1 MPVEQSVNS
10 PSERE
15 NHVPSA
21 KPANTK
27 TANTKSAGAKT
38 AKPTTTA
45 SKVHVSQSALDRLKQ
60 ELSGYVLLP
69 GTPEYAMAV
78 QIDNGRV
85 QQQPTVIVQ
94 ASGEKDVVTTL
105 RFAQQQGL
113 KLTVLGGGHSATG
126 YCLNTGGVVLD
137 MSLMKAMTLDSKQRT
152 LRVQMGALWSD
163 VYAYMMKSGTGLIPV
178 GGGCL
183 TVGVPGFVQGGGFS
197 FASRSYGISAD
208 NLISLKIVTA
218 DGKLRHISEA
228 SKSKEEIDLF
238 WALRGGGGGN
248 FGVVTEMEL
257 RVHKPNTPKMFLAQI
272 RYPVELAQDV
282 IGFYNEWVE
291 TLPNEM
297 AVYGIWGPSA
307 EPGDPSKTT
316 TEFGFKVIYNGE
328 FAAGLKLVEP
338 ILKRNPVYAN
348 LNHMTL
354 PAYAA
359 MVALT
364 TSVKGRSASIR
375 AGVMPPRAWTSKAIK
390 VLEEY
395 MGNRPSQSSFMVW
408 THLGGKVAEV
418 APTATAFPH
427 RNARFV
433 PELKAIWDT
442 PQQARA
448 NIEWGFKFYQD
459 LEPFFT
465 GSYVNYI
472 DPLLSG
478 WQKKYYEQN
487 YKRLLEVKRHW
498 DPKNFFQFQQGIG
511 SKFEPNT
518 SQPLDLSPL
527 NRTFVD

>member
-137 MSLMKAMTLDSKQRT
+137 MSLMKAMSLDAKQRT

-163 VYAYMMKSGTGLIPV
+163 VYAYMMNSGTGLIPV

-208 NLISLKIVTA
+208 NLLSLKIVTA
-218 DGKLRHISEA
+218 DGALRHISGA

-238 WALRGGGGGN
+238 WALRGGGGG
-248 FGVVTEMEL
+248 
-257 RVHKPNTPKMFLAQI
+257 KSCLA
-272 RYPVELAQDV
+272 
-282 IGFYNEWVE
+282 
-291 TLPNEM
+291 
-297 AVYGIWGPSA
+297 GIW
-307 EPGDPSKTT
+307 
-316 TEFGFKVIYNGE
+316 
-328 FAAGLKLVEP
+328 
-338 ILKRNPVYAN
+338 
-348 LNHMTL
+348 
-354 PAYAA
+354 
-359 MVALT
+359 ALT
-364 TSVKGRSASIR
+364 
-375 AGVMPPRAWTSKAIK
+375 
-390 VLEEY
+390 
-395 MGNRPSQSSFMVW
+395 
-408 THLGGKVAEV
+408 
-418 APTATAFPH
+418 
-427 RNARFV
+427 
-433 PELKAIWDT
+433 
-442 PQQARA
+442 
-448 NIEWGFKFYQD
+448 
-459 LEPFFT
+459 
-465 GSYVNYI
+465 
-472 DPLLSG
+472 
-478 WQKKYYEQN
+478 
-487 YKRLLEVKRHW
+487 
-498 DPKNFFQFQQGIG
+498 
-511 SKFEPNT
+511 
-518 SQPLDLSPL
+518 
-527 NRTFVD
+527 

>member
-1 MPVEQSVNS
+1 VQ
-10 PSERE
+10 
-15 NHVPSA
+15 A
-21 KPANTK
+21 
-27 TANTKSAGAKT
+27 AKT
-38 AKPTTTA
+38 MPKVNVSRA
-45 SKVHVSQSALDRLKQ
+45 SVDQLKQ
-60 ELSGYVLLP
+60 ELSGYVLQP
-69 GTPEYAMAV
+69 GTPEYNAAV

-85 QQQPTVIVQ
+85 QQQPTIIVQ
-94 ASGEKDVVTTL
+94 ASGEKDVVTAL
-105 RFAQQQGL
+105 RFAQKEGL
-113 KLTVLGGGHSATG
+113 RLTVLGGGHSATG

-137 MSLMKAMTLDSKQRT
+137 MSLMKGMLLDAKQRT

-208 NLISLKIVTA
+208 NLLSLKIVTA

-228 SKSKEEIDLF
+228 SKSKDERDLF

-257 RVHKPNTPKMFLAQI
+257 QVHKPNTDKMFLAQI
-272 RYPVELAQDV
+272 RYPVEQAQDV
-282 IGFYNEWVE
+282 IGFYNTWVE
-291 TLPNEM
+291 TLPNAM

-307 EPGDPSKTT
+307 VPGNPSKIDTT
-316 TEFGFKVIYNGE
+316 FGFTVIFNGE
-328 FAAGLKLVEP
+328 FAEGLKLTEP
-338 ILKRNPVYAN
+338 ILKRKPVYAN
-348 LNHMTL
+348 LNNMTL
-354 PAYAA
+354 PEYEE
-359 MVALT
+359 MVGLT
-364 TSVKGRSASIR
+364 TSVKGRNAYIR
-375 AGVMPPRAWTSKAIK
+375 AGVMPPLSMTSKAIK

-395 MGNRPSQSSFMVW
+395 MRNRPSQSSFMVW
-408 THLGGKVAEV
+408 THLGGKVADV
-418 APTATAFPH
+418 APAATAFPH

-459 LEPFFT
+459 LEPFFS

-472 DPLLSG
+472 DPLLSN
-478 WQKKYYEQN
+478 WQHKYYEKN
-487 YKRLLEVKRHW
+487 YKRLVEVKRHW
-498 DPKNFFQFQQGIG
+498 DPKNFFQFQQSIG
-511 SKFEPNT
+511 SKFQPNT